1 MEWTSADILTVLYI
15 VVAVLLIIV
24 LYHVLFIVVDLR
36 RTVKR
41 VESISQITESAVMKP
56 LAMADRALDW
66 ALGALTGGDE
76 EEKHPHKHHHG
87 KAHHEH
93 KKHDQE

>member
-1 MEWTSADILTVLYI
+1 MEWTSSDLLTVLYI
-15 VVAVLLIIV
+15 VVAILLIIV

-41 VESISQITESAVMKP
+41 VETISQVTESAVLKP

-66 ALGALTGGDE
+66 ALSALSGGDE
-76 EEKHPHKHHHG
+76 EKPAHKHHDKGHHG
-87 KAHHEH
+87 H
-93 KKHDQE
+93 KKHE